1 MTRQSITTARTVHFP
16 LLFLGMLGA
25 SLAQAEAEI
34 SEHSGVS
41 EEIYFE
47 DLPVVLSASRLEQSL
62 HDAPS
67 SVTIIDREMIHASG
81 ARNIAD
87 LFRLVPGY
95 QVAHALGYQH
105 VVAYHGL
112 SDQYPHR
119 LQILIDGRAVY
130 QPTFGGP
137 EWADLPIDIE
147 DISRIEVIRGTN
159 AASYGSN
166 SFMGVINIITL
177 HSAETQGAYLRH
189 RSGNLGVRDNLAQL
203 GGQLGN
209 STFRVSMGER
219 RDDGAFTLA
228 NTSNG
233 YDRSEM
239 RFANARID
247 QQLGTNNQLLY
258 EFGLTDGSHGTRF
271 SYSAPLSGFLF
282 YDIEVNRSYE
292 LLRWTHHNSSE
303 NFFHVQFFHNYTN
316 LEDVIDVPLD
326 AIGLAPFTVDKS
338 VAGERYDLEFQ
349 HTFAPAANTRMVWG
363 ISTRMDR
370 VDSPFNLYGEKKID
384 ARIQRAFANLET
396 RITENWLTNLGFM
409 VEQTPYDASRVSPRV
424 SLHRRLAPGHSLR
437 LAAARAYR
445 PPFIL
450 EEEID
455 ARTVFRPDIAM
466 LLGGS
471 QDIGIYSLTDVSSER
486 VDMIELAYLG
496 KLQTLPLTVE
506 LRTFS
511 EKLKDII
518 TPVDVQTSDYL
529 SGPAFD
535 DYDDEMLTLLNYDHA
550 DIRGLEG
557 QLTYQPSKNSRLIA
571 SYTYL
576 HINSSD
582 REPEYFY
589 STSAP
594 RQSWSLF
601 AMFGSQDDLHASFA
615 YYRVGETTW
624 MGALNK
630 GNPVPAYERFD
641 SKIGIGFK
649 NAAVQGE
656 FALVMQSAQGEYQE
670 FRAQNVFDKR
680 YYAAVSLYFY

>member
-1 MTRQSITTARTVHFP
+1 MPHQPIVSSLAVRLP
-16 LLFLGMLGA
+16 PLFLCLLGA
-25 SLAQAEAEI
+25 ALAHAEAPENT
-34 SEHSGVS
+34 VVL
-41 EEIYFE
+41 EETFLE

-67 SVTIIDREMIHASG
+67 SVTILDNEMIHASG

-105 VVAYHGL
+105 VVTYHGL

-119 LQILIDGRAVY
+119 LQILIDGRAIY

-137 EWADLPIDIE
+137 EWADLSIDIE
-147 DISRIEVIRGTN
+147 DISHIEVIRGTN

-166 SFMGVINIITL
+166 SFMGVINIVTM

-189 RSGNLGVRDNLAQL
+189 RTGNVGVHDNLVQL
-203 GGQLGN
+203 GDQLGN
-209 STFRVSMGER
+209 ATFRVSMGER
-219 RDDGAFTLA
+219 RDDGAFAIA
-228 NTSNG
+228 NASNG
-233 YDRSEM
+233 YDKSQI

-247 QQLGTNNQLLY
+247 QQLGANDEMLY

-271 SYSAPLSGFLF
+271 SYSAPLSGFIF
-282 YDIEVNRSYE
+282 YDIEVDRTYE
-292 LLRWTHHNSSE
+292 FLRWTHYNTSE

-326 AIGLAPFTVDKS
+326 GIGLDPFTVDKS
-338 VAGERYDLEFQ
+338 IGGERYDLEVQ
-349 HTFAPAANTRMVWG
+349 HTFAPAPGSRMVWG
-363 ISTRMDR
+363 LGTRMDR
-370 VDSPFNLYGEKKID
+370 VDSPFNLHGTNKVD
-384 ARIQRAFANLET
+384 ARIHRVFANLET
-396 RITENWLTNLGFM
+396 QIAEGWLSNLGFM
-409 VEQTPYDASRVSPRV
+409 VEHTPYDSSHISPRV
-424 SLHRRLAPGHSLR
+424 SLSRRLAPDHSLR

-455 ARTVFRPDIAM
+455 ARTVFRPDLAG
-466 LLGGS
+466 LLGGP
-471 QDIGIYSLTDVSSER
+471 QDIGIYSLADVGSER

-496 KLQTLPLTVE
+496 KLQALPLTVE
-506 LRTFS
+506 LRLFS

-518 TPVDVQTSDYL
+518 TPVDVRTSDYL
-529 SGPAFD
+529 TDPALA
-535 DYDDEMLTLLNYDHA
+535 DYDDETLTLFNYDDA

-557 QLTYQPSKNSRLIA
+557 QLTYRPGRHSRLIA

-576 HINSSD
+576 DIASSD
-582 REPEYFY
+582 REPEYIY
-589 STSAP
+589 SDSAP

-624 MGALNK
+624 LGSLNK
-630 GNPVPAYERFD
+630 GKPVPAYERFD

-649 NAAVQGE
+649 NASVQGE
-656 FALVMQSAQGEYQE
+656 FALVMQNAQGTYQE
-670 FRAQNVFDKR
+670 FRAQNVFDSR
-680 YYAAVSLYFY
+680 FYAALSLYFH